1 VTVVNI
7 AFLAH
12 DKKKELMVQFCT
24 AYKSVLMK
32 HNLFATA
39 TTGRLIADNTG
50 LPITLLLSHKQGGH
64 QQINAR
70 IAYNE
75 IDLVLLFTDPN
86 TTDPWDDDRDHPA
99 LRPAQ
104 CSHRHQSGLGGNA
117 HHGLAAGRSG
127 LAGNAAQQDPL
138 LIIHTGGR
146 YGVLWIVEYPSVLRP
161 ATRYGEDN
169 YGDHQAPDAVRLYG
183 AAAGKAAEI

>member
-1 VTVVNI
+1 MNI
-7 AFLAH
+7 AFLSH
-12 DKKKELMVQFCT
+12 DNKKELMVQFCT

-86 TTDPWDDDRDHPA
+86 NSDPWEDQQVVQTLHLCDAHNVPMA
-99 LRPAQ
+99 TNLATAEMLIL
-104 CSHRHQSGLGGNA
+104 GLQRGD
-117 HHGLAAGRSG
+117 LDWREMIRRKRS
-127 LAGNAAQQDPL
+127 
-138 LIIHTGGR
+138 
-146 YGVLWIVEYPSVLRP
+146 
-161 ATRYGEDN
+161 
-169 YGDHQAPDAVRLYG
+169 VR
-183 AAAGKAAEI
+183 

>member
-1 VTVVNI
+1 MNI

-86 TTDPWDDDRDHPA
+86 TTDPWDDAQMIETIRHCDRHNVPIA
-99 LRPAQ
+99 TNLA
-104 CSHRHQSGLGGNA
+104 SSEMLIMGLQRGDLDWREMLHNK
-117 HHGLAAGRSG
+117 
-127 LAGNAAQQDPL
+127 
-138 LIIHTGGR
+138 
-146 YGVLWIVEYPSVLRP
+146 
-161 ATRYGEDN
+161 TRY
-169 YGDHQAPDAVRLYG
+169 
-183 AAAGKAAEI
+183 

>member
-1 VTVVNI
+1 MNI

-86 TTDPWDDDRDHPA
+86 TTDPWDD
-99 LRPAQ
+99 AQ
-104 CSHRHQSGLGGNA
+104 GDLDWREMLHNK
-117 HHGLAAGRSG
+117 
-127 LAGNAAQQDPL
+127 
-138 LIIHTGGR
+138 
-146 YGVLWIVEYPSVLRP
+146 
-161 ATRYGEDN
+161 TRY
-169 YGDHQAPDAVRLYG
+169 
-183 AAAGKAAEI
+183 

>member
-1 VTVVNI
+1 MNI

-70 IAYNE
+70 IAYNTPE
-75 IDLVLLFTDPN
+75 
-86 TTDPWDDDRDHPA
+86 PWDDSQMIETIRHCDKQNVPIATNLASAEMLIMGLQRGDLDWREM
-99 LRPAQ
+99 LR
-104 CSHRHQSGLGGNA
+104 SKNRF
-117 HHGLAAGRSG
+117 
-127 LAGNAAQQDPL
+127 
-138 LIIHTGGR
+138 
-146 YGVLWIVEYPSVLRP
+146 
-161 ATRYGEDN
+161 
-169 YGDHQAPDAVRLYG
+169 
-183 AAAGKAAEI
+183 

>member
-1 VTVVNI
+1 MNI

-75 IDLVLLFTDPN
+75 IDMVLCFGDPADKRPN
-86 TTDPWDDDRDHPA
+86 DDMANIFRLCDQNNIPYA
-99 LRPAQ
+99 SNLA
-104 CSHRHQSGLGGNA
+104 SAEMLIL
-117 HHGLAAGRSG
+117 GLARGDLDWR
-127 LAGNAAQQDPL
+127 N
-138 LIIHTGGR
+138 
-146 YGVLWIVEYPSVLRP
+146 IVNPKTTP
-161 ATRYGEDN
+161 FTA
-169 YGDHQAPDAVRLYG
+169 
-183 AAAGKAAEI
+183 

>member
-1 VTVVNI
+1 MNI

-86 TTDPWDDDRDHPA
+86 TTDPWDD
-99 LRPAQ
+99 AQ
-104 CSHRHQSGLGGNA
+104 MIETIGTATGTMFPSPPTWPRRKCSSWACSGAIWIG
-117 HHGLAAGRSG
+117 
-127 LAGNAAQQDPL
+127 GNAAQQDPL